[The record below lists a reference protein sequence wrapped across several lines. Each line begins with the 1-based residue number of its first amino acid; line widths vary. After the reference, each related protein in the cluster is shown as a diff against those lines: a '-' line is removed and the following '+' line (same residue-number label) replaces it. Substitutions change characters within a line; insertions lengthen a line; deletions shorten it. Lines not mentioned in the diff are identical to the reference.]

1 MNNIKTEG
9 VKKIFGKKKDARL
22 KALDKIKKQEK
33 KENDLVDKKL
43 SNLYKRLEEFK
54 KNMKWNN

>member
-1 MNNIKTEG
+1 M
-9 VKKIFGKKKDARL
+9 FGRKKDPRL
-22 KALDKIKKQEK
+22 KELEKIKKEEK

-54 KNMKWNN
+54 KNRK

>member
-54 KNMKWNN
+54 KNMK